1 MAELIKVGELCD
13 ISSSKRIFAKEYQE
27 SGIPFFRGKEVTEK
41 YNGKLDVTTELFI
54 SEEKYSE
61 LESKFGVPNKG
72 DMLLTSVGTLGSTY
86 IVKES
91 DKFYFKDGNLTWFKN
106 FRNLNSHYL
115 QYWLESPEGK
125 AQLRKSEIGSSQSA
139 YTIANLKEMQISLP
153 LIDEQLSVVR
163 YIKRYDNLIANNNR
177 RIAIL
182 EDMAQSL
189 YHEWF
194 VSFRYPNYQDNLD
207 ADGNPKLIDSPLGK
221 IPEGWED
228 KPLGELIEFKRK
240 TIKKGSVP
248 VNTPYM
254 GLEHF
259 PRKSIALSDW
269 EEVSEIGSN
278 KLAFNRGDILFGKIR
293 PNFHKVGVAQVYGL
307 CSSDAFVLAPK
318 EPAHHSLIAMVT
330 FSNEFVAQ
338 AVQTAQGSKM
348 PRASWDVLK
357 EFPVCIPD
365 SNALEIFNSVVNPAI
380 EQIRVLSLKN
390 RNLKQQR
397 DMLLPKLISG
407 KIKL

>member
-13 ISSSKRIFAKEYQE
+13 ISSSKRIFAKEYQK

-189 YHEWF
+189 YREWF

-207 ADGNPKLIDSPLGK
+207 ADGKPKLIDSPLGQ
-221 IPEGWED
+221 IPEGWEVKRLD
-228 KPLGELIEFKRK
+228 DYVTLQRGFDLPKAKRNNEGDVPIYAASGLTGYHDEIKAKGPGVVTGRSGTLGIVKLVLEDHWPLNTSLWVKKFENCTAHYAYYLLDSIGLERFNSGASVPTLNRNDVHGNPVIAPPIELINKFEEIVAVKHKQINILKRK
-240 TIKKGSVP
+240 
-248 VNTPYM
+248 NT
-254 GLEHF
+254 
-259 PRKSIALSDW
+259 
-269 EEVSEIGSN
+269 
-278 KLAFNRGDILFGKIR
+278 
-293 PNFHKVGVAQVYGL
+293 
-307 CSSDAFVLAPK
+307 
-318 EPAHHSLIAMVT
+318 
-330 FSNEFVAQ
+330 
-338 AVQTAQGSKM
+338 
-348 PRASWDVLK
+348 
-357 EFPVCIPD
+357 
-365 SNALEIFNSVVNPAI
+365 
-380 EQIRVLSLKN
+380 
-390 RNLKQQR
+390 NLKHQR

-407 KIKL
+407 QIEL